1 MVNAQVLS
9 FREPKNVRYQR
20 LILVYNTDLYRFAYW
35 LCRDSDLAQDLVQDT
50 YERAWKSLDA
60 LEDLNAAKGWL
71 FTILRRENARR
82 FDKKQ
87 FEYEDTELDE
97 IMDDELAGPEQDFSD
112 AQVREAISAL
122 PEEYREPLVMQV
134 MGGFVS
140 DEIAEQ
146 LKLNINTV
154 NTRLFRARAYLRR
167 FFNAGKGD

>member
-1 MVNAQVLS
+1 MNAQVLS
-9 FREPKNVRYQR
+9 FREPKNARYQR
-20 LILVYNTDLYRFAYW
+20 LILVYHADLYRFAYW

-60 LEDLNAAKGWL
+60 LEDINAAKGWL

-82 FDKKQ
+82 FDRKR

-97 IMDDELAGPEQDFSD
+97 IMNDEVAGPDQDLSD
-112 AQVREAISAL
+112 AQVRDAINAL
-122 PEEYREPLVMQV
+122 PEEYRAPLLMQV
-134 MGGFVS
+134 IGGFVS

-146 LKLNINTV
+146 LELNINTV

-167 FFNAGKGD
+167 FFNAGKGN